1 MLNQGQINWVD
12 NYRCSLVY
20 LAIQISIIWFDM
32 GQCMVGNLKVS
43 AKWNKWAKNIL
54 GPRSNFIYKYEVL
67 IDQLAHERS

>member
-1 MLNQGQINWVD
+1 
-12 NYRCSLVY
+12 
-20 LAIQISIIWFDM
+20 M